1 MLDYYPNFKLDGKYR
16 EFAKRCFV
24 YPRNYFDSATF
35 DRNAGYCIHHGMGT
49 WHNLSTLKR
58 LVRPLVKLLR
68 FYVKPFGVWYQNRV
82 NDKMV
87 DNAGVFKEIY
97 LKNIGKE

>member
-1 MLDYYPNFKLDGKYR
+1 
-16 EFAKRCFV
+16 
-24 YPRNYFDSATF
+24 
-35 DRNAGYCIHHGMGT
+35 MGT
-49 WHNLSTLKR
+49 WHNPSRLKR

-68 FYVKPFGVWYQNRV
+68 FYIKPFGVLYQNRV

-97 LKNIGKE
+97 LKNIGKK